1 MTANQTVSFYP
12 GANGAGAVVGG
23 ENNSREKM
31 MQILLEMQKEQ
42 NNPQQNQ
49 NSGSGPNLNQLM
61 DMKNAMSGSG
71 GTGGGMQLGGGLGSP
86 AYSLGG
92 AGSGAGAA
100 GGGAGYSLGGAG
112 YATTGSGMQLGGGLG
127 SSAYSLG
134 GAGGGAL
141 GGGGAAAGGGGGAA
155 AGGAAGG
162 GAFAS
167 AGSAG
172 PVGLMILATA
182 LAQKYGDR
190 QGNST
195 QGKFIEGSLPS
206 VIGPISEGRP
216 LAMIP
221 GIGPWLAKD
230 RKSGSKSD
238 GGRLFGL
245 FGG

>member
-71 GTGGGMQLGGGLGSP
+71 GTGG
-86 AYSLGG
+86 
-92 AGSGAGAA
+92 
-100 GGGAGYSLGGAG
+100 
-112 YATTGSGMQLGGGLG
+112 GMQLGGGLG